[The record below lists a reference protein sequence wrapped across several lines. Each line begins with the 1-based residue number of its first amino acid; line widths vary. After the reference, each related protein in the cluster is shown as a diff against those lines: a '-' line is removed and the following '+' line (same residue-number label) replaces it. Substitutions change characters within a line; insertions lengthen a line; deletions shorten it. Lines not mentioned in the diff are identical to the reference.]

1 MRISDCLLIL
11 LHITG
16 GVEQYKISMYLNE
29 LIKYGYVEVEGFKYV
44 LTKKGKSKMRRYNN
58 A

>member
-11 LHITG
+11 LYITEG
-16 GVEQYKISMYLNE
+16 IEQYKISMYLNE
-29 LIKYGYVEVEGFKYV
+29 LIKYGYVEVDGFKYV
-44 LTKKGKSKMRRYNN
+44 LTKKGKSKIRRYNN